1 MFCNIINTCSNLTEK
16 IEPSKLVCKILSSLV
31 ERFKMKVIAVK
42 ENKNV
47 DTIKLDEFIGSIQT
61 YELILDPPK
70 KKIYILQ
77 EHQEGH
83 AWQQSRHGRG
93 KTSPANTK
101 IKRFLKKRNQQGN
114 QQSKGKLSCSKD
126 QKTKEL
132 KPLSSEGKKPKST
145 TP

>member
-1 MFCNIINTCSNLTEK
+1 MFCDIINTCSNLTEK

-83 AWQQSRHGRG
+83 A
-93 KTSPANTK
+93 
-101 IKRFLKKRNQQGN
+101 
-114 QQSKGKLSCSKD
+114 
-126 QKTKEL
+126 
-132 KPLSSEGKKPKST
+132 
-145 TP
+145 